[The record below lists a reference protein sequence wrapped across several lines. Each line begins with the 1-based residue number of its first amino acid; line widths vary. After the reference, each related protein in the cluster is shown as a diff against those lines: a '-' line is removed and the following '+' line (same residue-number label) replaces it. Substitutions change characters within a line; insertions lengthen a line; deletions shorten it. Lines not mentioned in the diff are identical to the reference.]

1 MVGRRVL
8 QGALLAVLLV
18 GGVLLGLLGMHA
30 LDTHGTPGAHAVAG
44 HAAPAHPPASAA
56 HEAGGADEAVVP
68 DDPAHDGGAAC
79 VLALLG
85 GLLLLLRP
93 SRALLTGPLLR
104 ALRSPVDAAGRVF
117 DPATME
123 GIATVRAEHPEEDDV
138 VSEVFQKGY
147 RFKGQLLRPA
157 RVRVKQYEA

>member
-1 MVGRRVL
+1 MVGRRAF
-8 QGALLAVLLV
+8 QGAMLAVLLV

-44 HAAPAHPPASAA
+44 HAAPAHPAASAA

-68 DDPAHDGGAAC
+68 GDPVHDGGAAC

-104 ALRSPVDAAGRVF
+104 ALRSPVEPAAA
-117 DPATME
+117 P
-123 GIATVRAEHPEEDDV
+123 
-138 VSEVFQKGY
+138 
-147 RFKGQLLRPA
+147 LRPPSLHILCIS
-157 RVRVKQYEA
+157 RT

>member
-44 HAAPAHPPASAA
+44 HTAPAHPAASAA

-68 DDPAHDGGAAC
+68 DDPAHDSGAAC

-104 ALRSPVDAAGRVF
+104 ALRSPVDAAAA
-117 DPATME
+117 P
-123 GIATVRAEHPEEDDV
+123 
-138 VSEVFQKGY
+138 
-147 RFKGQLLRPA
+147 LRPPSLHVLCIS
-157 RVRVKQYEA
+157 RT